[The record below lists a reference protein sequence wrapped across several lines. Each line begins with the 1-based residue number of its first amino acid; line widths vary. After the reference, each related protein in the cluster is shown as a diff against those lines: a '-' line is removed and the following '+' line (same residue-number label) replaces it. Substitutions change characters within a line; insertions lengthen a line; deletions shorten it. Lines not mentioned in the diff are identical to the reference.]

1 MANQRTVAEQL
12 SFVCLAWFA
21 DSMRMALLLVTLVL
35 LCRYPFDIP
44 SEAFSFLRF
53 KQAFAAVQASIVHL
67 QGVPLAR
74 RFALVPLGPPL
85 LSYSST
91 CKVTH
96 QSMQPAPG
104 TCSALDP
111 HSKCTSK

>member
-1 MANQRTVAEQL
+1 VSGATVLHVA
-12 SFVCLAWFA
+12 FFLA
-21 DSMRMALLLVTLVL
+21 
-35 LCRYPFDIP
+35 CRYPFDIP

-67 QGVPLAR
+67 QGVSLAR

-91 CKVTH
+91 CKVVDP
-96 QSMQPAPG
+96 SM
-104 TCSALDP
+104 
-111 HSKCTSK
+111 HICTSTASVHNGHCWPAHTYES